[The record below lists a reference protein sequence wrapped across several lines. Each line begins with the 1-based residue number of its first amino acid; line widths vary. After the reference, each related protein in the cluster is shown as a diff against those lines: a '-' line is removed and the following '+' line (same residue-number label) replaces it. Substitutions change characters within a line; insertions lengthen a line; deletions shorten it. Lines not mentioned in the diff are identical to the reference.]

1 MKHAPEDQWKRD
13 NIRARSPR
21 LRRVSKQQLRKEA
34 IAQTLADKKPRPD
47 FPEPEPEPL
56 KRLT

>member
-1 MKHAPEDQWKRD
+1 MKPEPDNQWKLD
-13 NIRARSPR
+13 NIRASLSR

-47 FPEPEPEPL
+47 FPEPEPEPV